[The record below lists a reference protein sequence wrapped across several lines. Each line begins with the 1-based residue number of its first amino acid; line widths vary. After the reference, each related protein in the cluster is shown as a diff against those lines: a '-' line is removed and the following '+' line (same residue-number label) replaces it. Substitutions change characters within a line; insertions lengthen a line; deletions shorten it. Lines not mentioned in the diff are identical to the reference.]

1 MKTQGR
7 LQIWARR
14 AAQRVM
20 LLVFVFIG
28 VVSIVTPLFSP
39 RIAERWF
46 TWPNLAFFAPVP
58 LVTLLLAGLLVR
70 GAERGREVLPF
81 VCSVGLFFLS
91 FSGLVI
97 SLWPMIAPPSV
108 TLWQAAAA
116 PVSHEFLMIGTA
128 FVLPILLI
136 YVVWS
141 YWVFRGKA
149 SEHGGYGHE

>member
-1 MKTQGR
+1 M
-7 LQIWARR
+7 
-14 AAQRVM
+14 
-20 LLVFVFIG
+20 
-28 VVSIVTPLFSP
+28 
-39 RIAERWF
+39 
-46 TWPNLAFFAPVP
+46 
-58 LVTLLLAGLLVR
+58 
-70 GAERGREVLPF
+70 
-81 VCSVGLFFLS
+81 CSVGLFFLS

-116 PVSHEFLMIGTA
+116 PASHEFLMIGTA
-128 FVLPILLI
+128 FVLPFLLI